1 MDNYPLGE
9 PPCMDNFYLWT
20 EGLKQMMCALH
31 MPI

>member
-1 MDNYPLGE
+1 MYGFAWKH
-9 PPCMDNFYLWT
+9 CMDNFYLWT